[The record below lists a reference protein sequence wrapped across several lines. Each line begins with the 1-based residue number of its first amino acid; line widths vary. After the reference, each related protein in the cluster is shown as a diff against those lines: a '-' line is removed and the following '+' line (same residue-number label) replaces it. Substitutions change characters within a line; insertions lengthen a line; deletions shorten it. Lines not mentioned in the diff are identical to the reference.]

1 MPSPF
6 ASAQLKAC
14 STKPFWFR
22 SKCFERENKNNNN
35 NCIER
40 ERAVGNG
47 NSLSKVVLD
56 IYPLHIWDVL
66 PKRKSVFLFSRKHTS
81 SFFFFQ
87 LQSLNSSIHPKIA
100 LNLPTQLNSFHNL
113 FFQIEHIIEIITN
126 FPV

>member
-35 NCIER
+35 NCIVRERERERER

-81 SFFFFQ
+81 SFFF
-87 LQSLNSSIHPKIA
+87 SNY
-100 LNLPTQLNSFHNL
+100 NL
-113 FFQIEHIIEIITN
+113 
-126 FPV
+126 